1 MFERAKNLAV
11 TVNTYLSDFQCRA
24 WCSRTN
30 IACTQALFFFII
42 FVLFENIGGLAS
54 EASAR
59 ERAQSARKKN
69 KERLFS
75 SSLTPT
81 PLRWRSI
88 NPLWFIFYHPRSTD
102 FEEEIESL

>member
-11 TVNTYLSDFQCRA
+11 TVNTYLSDFQSGA
-24 WCSRTN
+24 WFSRTN
-30 IACTQALFFFII
+30 IACTQTLFFFL
-42 FVLFENIGGLAS
+42 FVLFENIGGFAS
-54 EASAR
+54 ERASAR

-102 FEEEIESL
+102 FEEEIEGL